1 MNGVE
6 TRPDPTTLRQAL
18 ACFPSGVTAVC
29 ALRDGSP
36 VGMAANSFSSVS
48 LEPPLVSVCFSRTS
62 ATWPLLRRHPSIGI
76 SVLGEH
82 QESACRALS
91 AKQGDRF
98 AGVEWTARDDGAVL
112 IEGAALQL
120 DCRLR
125 EEVDAGD
132 HVIAL
137 LRVLGVRV
145 FPDIRPLVFHGSTFR
160 RLAVAAG
167 AT

>member
-1 MNGVE
+1 MSD
-6 TRPDPTTLRQAL
+6 TTPDPATLRHAL
-18 ACFPSGVTAVC
+18 GCFPSGVTAVC

-36 VGMAANSFSSVS
+36 VGVAANSFSSVS

-62 ATWPLLRRHPSIGI
+62 ATWPLLRRHSRIGV
-76 SVLGEH
+76 SVLAEH
-82 QESACRALS
+82 QEQACRALA
-91 AKQGDRF
+91 AKHGDRF
-98 AGVEWTARDDGAVL
+98 AGLEWTVTNDGAVL
-112 IEGAALQL
+112 IDGAALQL

-125 EEVDAGD
+125 EEVTAGD

-137 LRVLGVRV
+137 LRVVGVRA

>member
-1 MNGVE
+1 MSDA
-6 TRPDPTTLRQAL
+6 TPDPATLRHAL
-18 ACFPSGVTAVC
+18 GCFPSGVTAVC
-29 ALRDGSP
+29 ALRDGAP

-62 ATWPLLRRHPSIGI
+62 ATWPLLRRHCRIGV

-82 QESACRALS
+82 QEQACRALA

-98 AGVEWTARDDGAVL
+98 AGLEWTVTADGAVL

-125 EEVDAGD
+125 EEVTAGD

-137 LRVLGVRV
+137 LRVVGVRA